1 MLPSFLKL
9 RKLLSAKR
17 FPLAQHQTTHTQLP
31 SADQREYPGEGGNG
45 RKTPFVYLSPARV
58 IPTELIR
65 TYLETRRLAPT
76 RILDG
81 HNGHPK
87 ENDVVL
93 HNGNHKLTPLKPE
106 RRPVYRLIVYQE
118 GWHILDMA
126 FWRKYGA
133 CGWLDLQDDPDEF
146 KTLIREALDGK
157 TPLATSSVRP
167 HLPHL
172 EKFVDRQLGKK
183 LTRRELEVSSRLL
196 RGMTDKEIGKQL
208 GITAGTTHNHRKA
221 IYRKLGVRSI
231 PQLILRLRT
240 YDQP

>member
-1 MLPSFLKL
+1 MFSRLSKL
-9 RKLLSAKR
+9 HKLFSSKR
-17 FPLAQHQTTHTQLP
+17 LLLAQNNSTQTKAPQ
-31 SADQREYPGEGGNG
+31 SDQREYPGEGGNG
-45 RKTPFVYLSPARV
+45 RKTPWIYLSPARI

-65 TYLETRRLAPT
+65 IYLETQRLAPT
-76 RILDG
+76 KVLDG
-81 HNGHPK
+81 KNGHPQP
-87 ENDVVL
+87 NDVVL

-126 FWRKYGA
+126 FWRKNGA
-133 CGWLDLQDDPDEF
+133 CGWLDLQDDPEEF
-146 KTLIREALDGK
+146 RALIREALSGHS
-157 TPLATSSVRP
+157 PLATSSVRP
-167 HLPHL
+167 QLPHL

-196 RGMTDKEIGKQL
+196 KGLTDQEIGKQL

-240 YDQP
+240 YDQG